1 MWKTRTLDCSRDF
14 AWNARE
20 TLAVRVA
27 EVYAHVPKLD
37 DPADG
42 RGHHDLRISL
52 KRLRYS
58 LEFFAVCYDPVEV
71 AWIIESLSTMQDL
84 LGDLHD
90 AEVLVPELQRTLGEL
105 VEQRARALHDIRAR
119 RARRADP
126 MHFDAFAA
134 EVGGASGHNAQPGI
148 VSVINRLRRQRQLSY
163 RSAAELW
170 RRLEAEGLRE
180 RLERLSRA
188 PELEAPQ

>member
-1 MWKTRTLDCSRDF
+1 MARMWKTRTLDCSRDF

-20 TLAVRVA
+20 ALAVRVA
-27 EVYAHVPKLD
+27 EAYAHVPKLV

-71 AWIIESLSTMQDL
+71 AWLLEALSTMQDL

-105 VEQRARALHDIRAR
+105 VEQRARALDTIRAR
-119 RARRADP
+119 RA
-126 MHFDAFAA
+126 
-134 EVGGASGHNAQPGI
+134 
-148 VSVINRLRRQRQLSY
+148 
-163 RSAAELW
+163 
-170 RRLEAEGLRE
+170 
-180 RLERLSRA
+180 
-188 PELEAPQ
+188 